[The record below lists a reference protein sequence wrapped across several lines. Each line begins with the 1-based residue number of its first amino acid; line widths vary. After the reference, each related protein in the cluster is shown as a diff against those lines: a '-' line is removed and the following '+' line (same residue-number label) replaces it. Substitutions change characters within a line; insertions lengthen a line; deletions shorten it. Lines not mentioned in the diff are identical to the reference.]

1 MARKPDLAEVA
12 MRLVRVLGADEC
24 VLVGGLAVGAH
35 GYVRATG
42 DIDLIVK
49 ASLESVRARLKRN
62 GIPASLHRG
71 DPTEGDFPCLKGTL
85 AGVPFDIMP
94 PLVPLDWQRAV
105 RVSIRPDVTLPIV
118 DLEGLIRLKLRA
130 QGPRDLLDVAALVRR
145 HPEELPAAREMSEAY
160 GVADKLEVW
169 LNDPRLEAEIPA
181 RPARR
186 PRRKRAAPRRGK
198 PPAGSR

>member
-35 GYVRATG
+35 GYVRATA
-42 DIDLIVK
+42 DVDLMVK
-49 ASLESVRARLKRN
+49 TSMESARARLKRN
-62 GIPASLHRG
+62 GISASLHRG

-94 PLVPLDWQRAV
+94 PLVPLDWHRAV
-105 RVSIRPDVTLPIV
+105 RVPIGPDVILPIV

-130 QGPRDLLDVAALVRR
+130 QGPKDLLDVAALVRR
-145 HPEELPAAREMSEAY
+145 HPEELHAAREMSEAY

-169 LNDPRLEAEIPA
+169 LSDPRLEAEM
-181 RPARR
+181 PARR

-198 PPAGSR
+198 P

>member
-1 MARKPDLAEVA
+1 MARKPDLAEIA

-62 GIPASLHRG
+62 GIAARLRRG
-71 DPTEGDFPCLKGTL
+71 DPTEGDFPCLKGIL

-94 PLVPLDWQRAV
+94 PLVPIDWQRAV
-105 RVSIRPDVTLPIV
+105 RVPIRPDVALPIV

-145 HPEELPAAREMSEAY
+145 HPEELPAARETSEAY
-160 GVADKLEVW
+160 GVADELKVW
-169 LNDPRLEAEIPA
+169 LNDPRLEEM
-181 RPARR
+181 PARR
-186 PRRKRAAPRRGK
+186 QTRKRATPRG
-198 PPAGSR
+198 ASRSRSRL

>member
-1 MARKPDLAEVA
+1 MARKPDLAEIA

-24 VLVGGLAVGAH
+24 VLVGGLAVAAH

-49 ASLESVRARLKRN
+49 ASLESARARLARN
-62 GIPASLHRG
+62 GVAARLHRG
-71 DPTEGDFPCLKGTL
+71 DPTEGDFPCLKGIV

-94 PLVPLDWQRAV
+94 PLVPLDWQRAI

-160 GVADKLEVW
+160 GVADELEVW
-169 LNDPRLEAEIPA
+169 LNDPRLEAEA
-181 RPARR
+181 EAPARR
-186 PRRKRAAPRRGK
+186 PRRKRATPRRGK

>member
-1 MARKPDLAEVA
+1 MARKPDLEEVA
-12 MRLVRVLGADEC
+12 LRLVRVLGADEC

-42 DIDLIVK
+42 DVDLIVK

-62 GIPASLHRG
+62 GIRASLHRG
-71 DPTEGDFPCLKGTL
+71 DPTAGDFPCLKGTL

-94 PLVPLDWQRAV
+94 PLVPLDWRRAV
-105 RVSIRPDVTLPIV
+105 RVPMRPEVTLPIV
-118 DLEGLIRLKLRA
+118 DLGGLIRLKLRA

-145 HPEELPAAREMSEAY
+145 HPEELAAAREMSEAY

-169 LNDPRLEAEIPA
+169 LDDPRLEAEMPA
-181 RPARR
+181 RP
-186 PRRKRAAPRRGK
+186 PRRKRTAPRRGK
-198 PPAGSR
+198 P

>member
-1 MARKPDLAEVA
+1 MARKPDLADVA
-12 MRLVRVLGADEC
+12 MRLVRVVGADEC

-62 GIPASLHRG
+62 GITASLHRG
-71 DPTEGDFPCLKGTL
+71 DPTEGDFPCLKGIV

-94 PLVPLDWQRAV
+94 PLVPLDWRLAV

-160 GVADKLEVW
+160 GVADELEVW
-169 LNDPRLEAEIPA
+169 LNDPRLEAETPA

-186 PRRKRAAPRRGK
+186 PRRKQAASRGK

>member
-1 MARKPDLAEVA
+1 MARRPDLAEIA

-24 VLVGGLAVGAH
+24 VLVGGLAVAAH

-62 GIPASLHRG
+62 GIAARLHRG
-71 DPTEGDFPCLKGTL
+71 NLKEGDFPCLKGSL

-105 RVSIRPDVTLPIV
+105 RVSLRPDMTLPIV

-130 QGPRDLLDVAALVRR
+130 HGPRDLLDVAVLVRR

-169 LNDPRLEAEIPA
+169 LNDPRLEAEAPA
-181 RPARR
+181 RPAR
-186 PRRKRAAPRRGK
+186 PTRKRATPRRGK
-198 PPAGSR
+198 L